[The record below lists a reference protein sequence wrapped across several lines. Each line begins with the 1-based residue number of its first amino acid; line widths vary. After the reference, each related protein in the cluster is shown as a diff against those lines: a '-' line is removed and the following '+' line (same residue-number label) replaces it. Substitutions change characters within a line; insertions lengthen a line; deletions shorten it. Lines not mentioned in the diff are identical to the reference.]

1 MLWHYISAIIMG
13 MVEGLTEFLPISST
27 GHLIL
32 TGELINFKGEQ
43 AKTFEIFIQL
53 GSILA
58 VVVVYWKRFF
68 NLFGLMKENKEEK
81 SLNLFHIILAM
92 LPAIV
97 LGLILHD
104 AIKTYLFSPYTVLIG
119 LVAGGFLMIFA
130 EKKRSTI
137 TATSLD
143 TLSYKQAFSIGVFQ
157 CLALWPGFSRSGS
170 TISGGLLVGTDRK
183 TAAEFSFI
191 VAVPMMVAASGLD
204 LLKSYSSLSAQDV
217 PIFAIGFV
225 TAFLVALL
233 AIKFF
238 LRFVSKVKLTP
249 FAIYRFVIAALYSF
263 ILF

>member
-1 MLWHYISAIIMG
+1 MLWHYLSAIIMG
-13 MVEGLTEFLPISST
+13 IVEGLTEFLPVSST

-32 TGELINFKGEQ
+32 TGELIHFKGEQ

-58 VVVVYWKRFF
+58 VVVVYWKRFL
-68 NLFGLMKENKEEK
+68 NILGLMKGNREEK
-81 SLNLFHIILAM
+81 NLNLLHIILAM
-92 LPAIV
+92 IPAV
-97 LGLILHD
+97 MLGLVLHD

-119 LVAGGFLMIFA
+119 LVAGGLLMIVA
-130 EKKRSTI
+130 EKKQVAI
-137 TATSLD
+137 TADSLD
-143 TLSYKQAFSIGVFQ
+143 KLSYKQAFGIGVFQ

-204 LLKSYSSLSAQDV
+204 LLKSYQYLSPHDL
-217 PIFAIGFV
+217 PIFAVGFI
-225 TAFLVALL
+225 TAFIVALL

-238 LRFVSKVKLTP
+238 LRFISKVKLTP
-249 FAIYRFVIAALYSF
+249 FAIYRFVIAVLYSF